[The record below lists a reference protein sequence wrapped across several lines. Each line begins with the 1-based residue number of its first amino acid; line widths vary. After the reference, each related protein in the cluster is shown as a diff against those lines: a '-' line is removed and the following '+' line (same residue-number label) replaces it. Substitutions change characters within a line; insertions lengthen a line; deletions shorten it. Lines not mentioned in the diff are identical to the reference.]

1 MYTMNTY
8 YRLFDIIVK
17 RYKQRLKSV
26 HLIISSTSICKIRQC
41 FCFADHGYRPQL
53 NTMTPTLNGQDI
65 CSIRFYSSA
74 TSNSIVYLNGST

>member
-26 HLIISSTSICKIRQC
+26 HLFISSTSICKIRQC
-41 FCFADHGYRPQL
+41 FCFADHGYRP
-53 NTMTPTLNGQDI
+53 NGQDI
-65 CSIRFYSSA
+65 SSIRFYSSA